1 MGATAT
7 WDMRS
12 WDNGRRKEASIVV
25 MLAALVL
32 VVSGLVLEYALGST
46 ALVLN
51 VLVGLLVVLLLV
63 EAAIHLAKPKAA
75 GAAAAHAAPAG
86 GATTVPAAEGAHLT
100 LKCGQCATVFDV
112 PDTGERPL
120 YHTCPGCGAQG
131 VLNAP
136 HAATEAAPA
145 ARAPARAPLRR
156 LKLRCAACQ
165 TIFVVEDFGER
176 PLRHACPGCGRKG
189 ELK

>member
-7 WDMRS
+7 WDMRT
-12 WDNGRRKEASIVV
+12 WDNGRRREVSIVV

-32 VVSGLVLEYALGST
+32 VVSGLVLEYVLGST
-46 ALVLN
+46 TLVLN
-51 VLVGLLVVLLLV
+51 VLVGILVLLLV
-63 EAAIHLAKPKAA
+63 VEAAVHLAKPKAQA
-75 GAAAAHAAPAG
+75 NAYADAAPA
-86 GATTVPAAEGAHLT
+86 AAPPPAASDVLHLT

-131 VLNAP
+131 VLNSSGGGVS
-136 HAATEAAPA
+136 ATAAPA
-145 ARAPARAPLRR
+145 ARTPLRK

-165 TIFVVEDFGER
+165 TVFVIEDFGDR

>member
-1 MGATAT
+1 MSATAT
-7 WDMRS
+7 WDMRT
-12 WDNGRRKEASIVV
+12 WDNGRRKEVSIVV
-25 MLAALVL
+25 MLAAVVL
-32 VVSGLVLEYALGST
+32 VVSGLVLEFVLGT
-46 ALVLN
+46 GQTVLN
-51 VLVGLLVVLLLV
+51 VLVGILVLLLLV
-63 EAAIHLAKPKAA
+63 EAAVHLAKPKASAADA
-75 GAAAAHAAPAG
+75 GAAAPSPGAAGPVTSEAAHI
-86 GATTVPAAEGAHLT
+86 T

-131 VLNAP
+131 VLGAP
-136 HAATEAAPA
+136 AATTEAAPA
-145 ARAPARAPLRR
+145 APARTPIRK

-165 TIFVVEDFGER
+165 TVFVIEDFGER

>member
-1 MGATAT
+1 MASTAT
-7 WDMRS
+7 WDVRA
-12 WDNGRRKEASIVV
+12 WDTTRRKEVSIVV
-25 MLAALVL
+25 MLAALVV
-32 VVSGLVLEYALGST
+32 VVSAVVLEFMLGTSD
-46 ALVLN
+46 LVLN
-51 VLVGLLVVLLLV
+51 VLAGVLVLLLV
-63 EAAIHLAKPKAA
+63 VEAAVHLTAPKAT
-75 GAAAAHAAPAG
+75 AAQAEAAPMSGTPA
-86 GATTVPAAEGAHLT
+86 PAADVAQLT

-136 HAATEAAPA
+136 EEAPAEAAADAAPA
-145 ARAPARAPLRR
+145 RTPLRK

-165 TIFVVEDFGER
+165 TVFVVEDFGER